1 MFHVEAQLGTLQNII
16 FCLFLSALKHL
27 TGTVFVPFRREI
39 YDANTRDRILHVH
52 KYEYMKNDF
61 FLRQQ
66 ALIILIFACGEDIV
80 SVFS

>member
-27 TGTVFVPFRREI
+27 IGTVFVPFRREI
-39 YDANTRDRILHVH
+39 FDANTRDRILHVH
-52 KYEYMKNDF
+52 KYECMKMI

-66 ALIILIFACGEDIV
+66 ALIILISACGEDIL